1 MTPGIILRSGPEIA
15 TVTVGVIAKGLVL
28 VVKTIAAVVI
38 TPTVVTTITVISGPR
53 FQQGEVFDRYFRPV
67 NPLSLLV
74 FIVTGGQSAIKT
86 DECAL
91 VGKAG
96 KVFC

>member
-1 MTPGIILRSGPEIA
+1 MRSGPEIA

-53 FQQGEVFDRYFRPV
+53 FTGEVFDRYFRPV

>member
-1 MTPGIILRSGPEIA
+1 MRSGPEIA
-15 TVTVGVIAKGLVL
+15 TVTVGVIAKGLAL

-38 TPTVVTTITVISGPR
+38 TPTVVTTTVAVISGPR

-91 VGKAG
+91 VGKAS

>member
-1 MTPGIILRSGPEIA
+1 MRSGPEIA
-15 TVTVGVIAKGLVL
+15 TVTVGVIAKGLAL

-38 TPTVVTTITVISGPR
+38 TPTVITTTVAVISGPR

-91 VGKAG
+91 VGKAS